1 MCGAVELAHRVIEAT
16 AKCPDVMSETAKQ
29 AIDVNYYSRERILA
43 PLHEVNAP
51 PQDLVKKVKDAM
63 AQ

>member
-1 MCGAVELAHRVIEAT
+1 VIEAT